1 MFVCQYTP
9 CSDIISKPYQ
19 SLQADNESRRCMVI
33 INVISTQHQRTEI
46 ALFVPAVYHTRI
58 RLSAL
63 RHVFDACDL
72 CRTRIPSV
80 KMWLALYF
88 EMLRQVW
95 RDSHCVNDPFLFHYL
110 TNDDLMRVRTNG
122 TSWFVFVPTDYLCG
136 PEQNIHKIDFTRF
149 KIRDMETGTV
159 LFEITKPPTTGRQGA
174 SRPLKFTSSLHLH
187 RLHI

>member
-9 CSDIISKPYQ
+9 CSDSISKPYQ
-19 SLQADNESRRCMVI
+19 SPQADNESRRCMVI

-46 ALFVPAVYHTRI
+46 ALFVPAVCHSRV

-72 CRTRIPSV
+72 CHTHITSV
-80 KMWLALYF
+80 KSDWLYILKCYDKSGENHITF
-88 EMLRQVW
+88 NV
-95 RDSHCVNDPFLFHYL
+95 PYIFHYL
-110 TNDDLMRVRTNG
+110 TNVEQMRVKTETHYG
-122 TSWFVFVPTDYLCG
+122 FFFLSVDYLCG

-149 KIRDMETGTV
+149 KIRDMETGMV

-187 RLHI
+187 RLHF